1 MDNLIEKLLAETV
14 LWLPKIMGVVAII
27 ILFYVLSRITKAAI
41 MKASARFKIDN
52 HLASLF
58 ARTSGV
64 TLIIF
69 GFVTAL
75 GTLGI
80 NISALVAGLG
90 LTGFALGF
98 ALKDTIS
105 NLLSGVLILLYRPF
119 CIGNTIKIAGF
130 EGEVISIDLRYTELN
145 SEGNK
150 ILIPNSKLFTDPI
163 SVIFNNAKN
172 DKAEKLSKHR
182 KAKKVA
188 KSEKIDATDKLEELE
203 ADD

>member
-1 MDNLIEKLLAETV
+1 MEKLIQYLLDEAT
-14 LWLPKIMGVVAII
+14 LWAPRLIGVVVIFVVFFILAKIAKRII
-27 ILFYVLSRITKAAI
+27 TSSAERLKFDGNLTLLLSR
-41 MKASARFKIDN
+41 
-52 HLASLF
+52 
-58 ARTSGV
+58 TSSI

-80 NISALVAGLG
+80 NVSALVAGLG

-119 CIGNTIKIAGF
+119 EKGNCIKISGY
-130 EGEVISIDLRYTELN
+130 EGIVVSLDLRYTELD

-150 ILIPNSKLFTDPI
+150 VLIPNSKLFTDPI
-163 SVIFNNAKN
+163 TVLK
-172 DKAEKLSKHR
+172 
-182 KAKKVA
+182 
-188 KSEKIDATDKLEELE
+188 
-203 ADD
+203 

>member
-1 MDNLIEKLLAETV
+1 MENLVQYLLDEGT
-14 LWLPKIMGVVAII
+14 LWMPRVVGVVVILVVFFILAKIVKRII
-27 ILFYVLSRITKAAI
+27 NSTAKRLKLDGNLT
-41 MKASARFKIDN
+41 
-52 HLASLF
+52 SLL
-58 ARTSGV
+58 ARTSNI
-64 TLIIF
+64 TLLIF

-80 NISALVAGLG
+80 NVSALVAGLG

-119 CIGNTIKIAGF
+119 EIGNRIKISGY
-130 EGEVISIDLRYTELN
+130 EGIIISIDLRYTELD

-163 SVIFNNAKN
+163 TVLK
-172 DKAEKLSKHR
+172 
-182 KAKKVA
+182 
-188 KSEKIDATDKLEELE
+188 
-203 ADD
+203 

>member
-1 MDNLIEKLLAETV
+1 MENLVQYLLDEAT
-14 LWLPKIMGVVAII
+14 LWLPRVIGVVVIFVIFFILTKILKRII
-27 ILFYVLSRITKAAI
+27 TSTAERLKLDGDLT
-41 MKASARFKIDN
+41 
-52 HLASLF
+52 SLL
-58 ARTSGV
+58 ARTSNI

-80 NISALVAGLG
+80 NVSALVAGLG

-119 CIGNTIKIAGF
+119 EKGNCIKISGY
-130 EGEVISIDLRYTELN
+130 EGIIVSIDLRYTELD

-150 ILIPNSKLFTDPI
+150 VLIPNSKLFTDPI
-163 SVIFNNAKN
+163 TVLK
-172 DKAEKLSKHR
+172 
-182 KAKKVA
+182 
-188 KSEKIDATDKLEELE
+188 
-203 ADD
+203 